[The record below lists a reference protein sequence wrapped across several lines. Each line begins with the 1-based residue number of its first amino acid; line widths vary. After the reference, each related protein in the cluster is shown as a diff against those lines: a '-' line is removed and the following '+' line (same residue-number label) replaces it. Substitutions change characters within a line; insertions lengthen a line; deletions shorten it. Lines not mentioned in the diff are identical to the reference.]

1 MIIGFTVSLQMN
13 RHCIPVHSVYACNME
28 RISAMMWH
36 PSREE
41 EEQQRTVEQWKNS
54 LQTKPPLTI
63 TTLTAPLN
71 FR

>member
-1 MIIGFTVSLQMN
+1 
-13 RHCIPVHSVYACNME
+13 ME

-54 LQTKPPLTI
+54 LQTKPPFTI
-63 TTLTAPLN
+63 TTVTGAVTMK
-71 FR
+71 